1 MPYAERRQRIHHC
14 VHDGGRSSDG
24 AGLPASLDAEP
35 VGAAWKVV
43 RQAALK
49 GGKIA
54 CARQR
59 VVHQRARED
68 LPGLRVEQRVLEQR
82 LPDALGYAAMH
93 LSQRQARI
101 EQAAVIVEDDVTIE
115 LHLAGLGVDLDFGN
129 VAAVG
134 KGVAVAQVRG
144 LVCKA
149 GRDVV
154 APRLI
159 RGARHLFEADFLPG
173 RGHAQLASFVANR
186 LHTGLQ
192 QACGKA
198 PCILDDAFDRHQQ
211 RGAALT
217 PAGRALYD
225 QLLNEA
231 REDLGEFPNEA
242 NAQRYADLLEQRFE
256 AFPDSYPAMR
266 REGLAYFRYFVT
278 EAGKAARRD
287 ETAPRSL
294 DALIEAGHVHFEPLV
309 YEDFLPVSAAGIFQS
324 NLGDDAQVSYD
335 ATSNQQAF
343 HAALGATVHDELA
356 LYAETQRRSL
366 AECAKAL
373 GLESLG

>member
-1 MPYAERRQRIHHC
+1 MAEHLASITWQRGSDVFLDRRYHRAHQWQF
-14 VHDGGRSSDG
+14 DGGATVAASSSPHVVP
-24 AGLPASLDAEP
+24 LPYSDA
-35 VGAAWKVV
+35 
-43 RQAALK
+43 
-49 GGKIA
+49 
-54 CARQR
+54 
-59 VVHQRARED
+59 
-68 LPGLRVEQRVLEQR
+68 
-82 LPDALGYAAMH
+82 
-93 LSQRQARI
+93 
-101 EQAAVIVEDDVTIE
+101 AAVDPEEAFVGQSDAAGSHTARFGEIE
-115 LHLAGLGVDLDFGN
+115 
-129 VAAVG
+129 
-134 KGVAVAQVRG
+134 
-144 LVCKA
+144 
-149 GRDVV
+149 
-154 APRLI
+154 
-159 RGARHLFEADFLPG
+159 
-173 RGHAQLASFVANR
+173 
-186 LHTGLQ
+186 
-192 QACGKA
+192 
-198 PCILDDAFDRHQQ
+198 Q

-256 AFPDSYPAMR
+256 AFPDSYTAMR

-278 EAGKAARRD
+278 EAGKSARRD

-343 HAALGATVHDELA
+343 HAALGATVRDELA